1 MVLDI
6 SKEIRQSLRDEEK
19 YQPIR
24 RNQNDKHDKER
35 DIVTINE
42 KEVLKPISEN

>member
-1 MVLDI
+1 MVFDI

-24 RNQNDKHDKER
+24 RNQNGKQDKER

-42 KEVLKPISEN
+42 KEVWKPISEN